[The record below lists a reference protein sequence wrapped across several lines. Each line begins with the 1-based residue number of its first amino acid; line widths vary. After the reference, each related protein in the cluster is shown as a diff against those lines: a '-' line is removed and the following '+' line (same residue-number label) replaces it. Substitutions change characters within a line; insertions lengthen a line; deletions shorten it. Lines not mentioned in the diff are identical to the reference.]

1 MITVDCDKLC
11 ILIPKANI
19 KKTVQSTQKHYVS
32 QNRILKNIQV
42 THNNARKEKQG
53 NEK

>member
-19 KKTVQSTQKHYVS
+19 KKTVQSTQKHYV
-32 QNRILKNIQV
+32 NRILKNIQV
-42 THNNARKEKQG
+42 THSNARKEKQG